1 MRRPTTLVAVLLLLG
16 ASLLCGGWA
25 PAGKPASHQRVIR
38 LLWLRT
44 SVHVTGTRSSW
55 TSRLTNETP
64 QFGKPSGAKVGTE
77 LGFADGSLVSGAIT
91 LPDGLLEYGGR
102 IKLHGKSQ
110 GLVIPVT
117 AGTGSFAGAKG
128 TYTLSGGNQ
137 THSRN
142 GLLVLRLRH
151 S

>member
-1 MRRPTTLVAVLLLLG
+1 MARIAVLLLLG
-16 ASLLCGGWA
+16 ASLVCGAWA
-25 PAGKPASHQRVIR
+25 PAGKPESRQQVVR

-64 QFGKPSGAKVGTE
+64 QFGKPAGAKVGTE
-77 LGFADGSLVSGAIT
+77 LGFADGSQASGAIT
-91 LPDGLLEYGGR
+91 LPGGLVEYDGKVKR
-102 IKLHGKSQ
+102 HGKSQ
-110 GLVIPVT
+110 VLVIPVT
-117 AGTGSFAGAKG
+117 AGTGTFAGATG
-128 TYTLSGGNQ
+128 TYTLSGGDQ